1 MASFAPGM
9 ALATIVAPE
18 KKKYTEYNAYVA
30 QSEEQKEAGYTPKFY
45 GADYLCEFL
54 NPVTLKYKTELAVKV
69 LNGFGPFAKLEFDA
83 IAFSGQ
89 SGSLIA
95 PIVAMLMGKSLI
107 MVRKS
112 GVRSHSS
119 YKVEGD
125 INAKSYIIIDDL
137 TSSGKTIEFIQTSMR
152 DEGFKHCKYVGMLG
166 VLRLS
171 DEAIDREVQKYVIG
185 GPPAHYPLQHTPEM
199 QEEALRMRERRRER
213 EDEIEREAK
222 AETER
227 LNALREERK
236 AQGIVEP
243 VVEEPTEPTGN
254 FWGLPSSRS
263 QFLWSGLGF
272 TTDLITG
279 PPPNGVIR
287 IRTRPP
293 WDGNEVNPQAQP
305 DSQVTTVDTNFDPV
319 PA

>member
-18 KKKYTEYNAYVA
+18 KKYRDYNAYKE
-30 QSEEQKEAGYTPKFY
+30 QSAEQKEAGYTPKFY
-45 GADYLCEFL
+45 GADYLSEFL

-69 LNGFGPFAKLEFDA
+69 LNGFGPFAKLGFDA

-107 MVRKS
+107 MVRKN

-125 INAKSYIIIDDL
+125 KNAKSYIIIDDL
-137 TSSGKTIEFIQTSMR
+137 TNSGQTIEFIQTSMR
-152 DEGFKHCKYVGMLG
+152 DEGFEHCKYVGMLG

-185 GPPAHYPLQHTPEM
+185 KSPAHYPLQHTPEM

-243 VVEEPTEPTGN
+243 VVKEPTSSD
-254 FWGLPSSRS
+254 FWGLPTAPSNRS
-263 QFLWSGLGF
+263 QILWADVFGSTFVMG
-272 TTDLITG
+272 T
-279 PPPNGVIR
+279 PPNEVTR

-293 WDGNEVNPQAQP
+293 WDGNEVNLQTQP
-305 DSQVTTVDTNFDPV
+305 DGEVTTVDTNFDPV